1 MKYLLFFTLLISCS
15 PMTITTRQYG
25 LNEYISILNEYISI
39 DEKQIIKIDTIQYGL
54 GYVKTVT
61 YKTKH
66 KDNK

>member
-1 MKYLLFFTLLISCS
+1 
-15 PMTITTRQYG
+15 MTITTRQYG
-25 LNEYISILNEYISI
+25 LNEYISI

>member
-1 MKYLLFFTLLISCS
+1 
-15 PMTITTRQYG
+15 MTITTRQYG